1 MAFFHSLQES
11 AFTDWF
17 LGSDS
22 IWTYPTVLTLHTI
35 GMAILVGASFVIN
48 LRILQVAGD
57 IPLRRL
63 QPLYRFVWIGF
74 AINLLSGLVLFVT
87 EAADRV
93 VDPVFYVKI
102 SSIAVALWFGMA
114 VKRRVIDPSHG
125 PTAAPIQSRSLAA
138 ASLALWTV
146 AIVSGRL
153 MAYVKK

>member
-1 MAFFHSLQES
+1 MAFFHSLQNS

-22 IWTYPTVLTLHTI
+22 IWTYPTVLTLHTV

-48 LRILQVAGD
+48 LRILQVAGA
-57 IPLRRL
+57 IPLQRL

-74 AINLLSGLVLFVT
+74 AVNLSSGLVLFAT

-102 SSIAVALWFGMA
+102 CSIVVALSFGMV
-114 VKRRVIDPSHG
+114 VKRNAIDRSDSQP
-125 PTAAPIQSRSLAA
+125 AASARSRFLAA
-138 ASLALWTV
+138 ASLALWAV

-153 MAYVKK
+153 MAYLKN

>member
-1 MAFFHSLQES
+1 
-11 AFTDWF
+11 
-17 LGSDS
+17 
-22 IWTYPTVLTLHTI
+22 
-35 GMAILVGASFVIN
+35 N

-57 IPLRRL
+57 IPLTRL

-74 AINLLSGLVLFVT
+74 GVNLLSGLVLFVT

-102 SSIAVALWFGMA
+102 GSIAVALWFGVI
-114 VKRRVIDPSHG
+114 VKHRAIDPADARQ
-125 PTAAPIQSRSLAA
+125 AASARNRSLAA

-153 MAYVKK
+153 IAYLKK

>member
-1 MAFFHSLQES
+1 MAFFHRLQDS

-22 IWTYPTVLTLHTI
+22 IWTYPTVLTLHTV

-48 LRILQVAGD
+48 LRILQVAGA
-57 IPLRRL
+57 IPLQRL

-74 AINLLSGLVLFVT
+74 AVNLSSGLVLFVT

-102 SSIAVALWFGMA
+102 CSIVVALSFGMV
-114 VKRRVIDPSHG
+114 VKRNAIDRSDSQP
-125 PTAAPIQSRSLAA
+125 AASARSRFLAA
-138 ASLALWTV
+138 ASLALWAV

-153 MAYVKK
+153 MAYLKN